1 MANNKM
7 IFECK
12 TCGQHY
18 CGECS
23 TNEDWQNFCCK
34 ECEDANKEE
43 TENETENE
51 KPERRSKKS

>member
-1 MANNKM
+1 M

-12 TCGQHY
+12 ICGQHY

-23 TNEDWQNFCCK
+23 ANDDWQNFCSK

-43 TENETENE
+43 TESEIKDE
-51 KPERRSKKS
+51 KPKHRSKKS